1 MIILSTIELIKE
13 KDKPK
18 TKAAN
23 HPFNVPNV
31 LKPINKTS
39 AILTIAALMTKENK
53 PIVKQVIGKDNI
65 LRIGFTN
72 IFNKLKPIANFKASK
87 VESILIPI
95 PNKGKA

>member
-13 KDKPK
+13 KDNQK

-23 HPFNVPNV
+23 QPSNAPEV
-31 LKPINKTS
+31 LNPVNRTS

-65 LRIGFTN
+65 FKIGFTN
-72 IFNKLKPIANFKASK
+72 IFNKLKPIANFTASK
-87 VESILIPI
+87 VESTLISI
-95 PNKGKA
+95 PKVGRA